1 MTAGMASRPNQTGLG
16 WGSRLL
22 IAIALVLAGAAGAAW
37 GLARYGQAAR
47 FLGIAPTPV
56 PVTPPQRAIAEPP
69 AAESDEADDQRI
81 RHIEQRLNQVE
92 RSTQR
97 VEGSAGR
104 ADALLV
110 AFAARR
116 AVDRGVALGFLEP
129 LLIDRFA
136 ETHPGAVATVV
147 TGSHSPVQLHELIT
161 EFRTLGPELRSSA
174 PEDGW
179 WTQFKRELGSLISVR
194 RADRP
199 STQPD
204 ARYQRALT
212 SLEDGEVDA
221 ALAETMRLPGAP
233 RAQAWVQ
240 KARRYV
246 AVHRALD
253 EIESAALL
261 GRSGPQSS

>member
-1 MTAGMASRPNQTGLG
+1 
-16 WGSRLL
+16 
-22 IAIALVLAGAAGAAW
+22 
-37 GLARYGQAAR
+37 
-47 FLGIAPTPV
+47 
-56 PVTPPQRAIAEPP
+56 
-69 AAESDEADDQRI
+69 
-81 RHIEQRLNQVE
+81 
-92 RSTQR
+92 
-97 VEGSAGR
+97 
-104 ADALLV
+104 
-110 AFAARR
+110 
-116 AVDRGVALGFLEP
+116 VDRGVALGFLEP

-161 EFRTLGPELRSSA
+161 EFRTLGPDLRSSS

-204 ARYQRALT
+204 ARYHRALT

-261 GRSGPQSS
+261 GRSGPQST

>member
-1 MTAGMASRPNQTGLG
+1 MASRPNTGLG

-22 IAIALVLAGAAGAAW
+22 IAIALVLVGAAGAAW
-37 GLARYGQAAR
+37 GLARYDQAAR
-47 FLGIAPTPV
+47 FLGVAPKPAPV
-56 PVTPPQRAIAEPP
+56 IPPQRAIAAAQDQQAEP
-69 AAESDEADDQRI
+69 AVDDQRI
-81 RHIEQRLNQVE
+81 GSLEVRLNKVE

-179 WTQFKRELGSLISVR
+179 WTQFKHELGSLVSVR